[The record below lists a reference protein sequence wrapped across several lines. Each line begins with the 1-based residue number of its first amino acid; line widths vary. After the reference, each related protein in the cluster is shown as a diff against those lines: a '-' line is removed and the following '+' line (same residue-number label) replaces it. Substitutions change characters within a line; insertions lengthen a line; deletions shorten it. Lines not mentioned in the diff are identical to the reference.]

1 MTRIALSDE
10 RGTPPLP
17 ASSGSCEAVVLF
29 VRVGG
34 NPNGSQREQLDLPEP
49 LDH

>member
-1 MTRIALSDE
+1 MTRITLSDE
-10 RGTPPLP
+10 RGKPPLP

-34 NPNGSQREQLDLPEP
+34 TQMGHSENS
-49 LDH
+49 